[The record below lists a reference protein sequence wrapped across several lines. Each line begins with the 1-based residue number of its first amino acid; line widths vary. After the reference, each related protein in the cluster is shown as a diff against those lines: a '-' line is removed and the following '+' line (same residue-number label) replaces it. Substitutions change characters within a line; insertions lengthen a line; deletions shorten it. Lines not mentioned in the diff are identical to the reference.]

1 MNLGLYLRIKTSQN
15 CLGIYEKSK
24 IIHEKNYFETVD
36 SYFFLNKK
44 NIILKSNN
52 QFDEDENG
60 EILLFHIRKQNNYFQ
75 IENNPGKNMPLTE
88 KNINILNYKLWYVI
102 DNNNIINDVYYL
114 TQNDIIRFGNFKFIL
129 KKIQINKKDIKNKII
144 KKLRYDINEINLSK
158 KDISPNFEP
167 ILDFFKIAQDNN
179 DEADKK
185 CHFCDKENCSEEN
198 PLVKL
203 CACDKYKHFKCIK
216 EDLRKKVVIIKN
228 KKETSINYYIKFH
241 CHKCKEQL
249 PLKFKLEENG
259 KTYELLDIEIPY
271 DKEYLLFQSLD
282 YLNRTNEYQQSIH
295 LVKLIGDK
303 NIIQITIGRDGHD
316 RDNDIKIVD
325 ESVSRKQA
333 IIEYDKEC
341 GSFILKN
348 ISQKSDSLILIKNI
362 LIINKYKIHFQ
373 IGKIF
378 VEAFLEN
385 ENEVDKNKIT
395 KIQDK
400 KKYKEDLEAHIKN
413 QVSSNI
419 SLNDSIKTEI
429 YFEDYFRK

>member
-203 CACDKYKHFKCIK
+203 CACDKYKH
-216 EDLRKKVVIIKN
+216 
-228 KKETSINYYIKFH
+228 
-241 CHKCKEQL
+241 
-249 PLKFKLEENG
+249 
-259 KTYELLDIEIPY
+259 
-271 DKEYLLFQSLD
+271 
-282 YLNRTNEYQQSIH
+282 
-295 LVKLIGDK
+295 
-303 NIIQITIGRDGHD
+303 
-316 RDNDIKIVD
+316 
-325 ESVSRKQA
+325 
-333 IIEYDKEC
+333 
-341 GSFILKN
+341 
-348 ISQKSDSLILIKNI
+348 
-362 LIINKYKIHFQ
+362 
-373 IGKIF
+373 
-378 VEAFLEN
+378 
-385 ENEVDKNKIT
+385 
-395 KIQDK
+395 
-400 KKYKEDLEAHIKN
+400 
-413 QVSSNI
+413 
-419 SLNDSIKTEI
+419 
-429 YFEDYFRK
+429 

>member
-1 MNLGLYLRIKTSQN
+1 M
-15 CLGIYEKSK
+15 
-24 IIHEKNYFETVD
+24 
-36 SYFFLNKK
+36 
-44 NIILKSNN
+44 
-52 QFDEDENG
+52 
-60 EILLFHIRKQNNYFQ
+60 
-75 IENNPGKNMPLTE
+75 
-88 KNINILNYKLWYVI
+88 
-102 DNNNIINDVYYL
+102 
-114 TQNDIIRFGNFKFIL
+114 
-129 KKIQINKKDIKNKII
+129 
-144 KKLRYDINEINLSK
+144 
-158 KDISPNFEP
+158 
-167 ILDFFKIAQDNN
+167 
-179 DEADKK
+179 
-185 CHFCDKENCSEEN
+185 
-198 PLVKL
+198 
-203 CACDKYKHFKCIK
+203 
-216 EDLRKKVVIIKN
+216 VIIKN
-228 KKETSINYYIKFH
+228 KKETSINYYIKSH

-259 KTYELLDIEIPY
+259 KTYELLDIELPY